1 MASKSKTTSFRGP
14 LIIGSTSQTTSNPPS
29 SGKIKN
35 IGICPA
41 IQVSGAILFNSGANY
56 DTGIVIPKSS
66 QIVSIK
72 FFPEIAFTGSNTTS
86 ITLGGYTQN
95 TAEGRPIYVPIG
107 TGLTAALAIS
117 ATEIKPL
124 DFEPKTID
132 SWYSNSGANYFVE
145 DGDSKIYST
154 ITVNSAS
161 AGQGRVYISYIQ
173 GYWDLLREN
182 NV

>member
-41 IQVSGAILFNSGANY
+41 IQVSDAILFNSGANY
-56 DTGIVIPKSS
+56 DTGIVIPRSS

-124 DFEPKTID
+124 DFETKTID

>member
-1 MASKSKTTSFRGP
+1 MASKTSFHGP
-14 LIIGSTSQTTSNPPS
+14 LIIGSTSQTISNPFS

-41 IQVSGAILFNSGANY
+41 IQVSGPILFNSGANY

-72 FFPEIAFTGSNTTS
+72 FFPETAFTGSSTTS

-95 TAEGRPIYVPIG
+95 TAQGRPIYVPIG
-107 TGLTAALAIS
+107 IGLTKALAIS
-117 ATEIKPL
+117 ATETGPL
-124 DFEPKTID
+124 DFEQITID
-132 SWYSNSGANYFVE
+132 SWYSNSAANYFVE
-145 DGDSKIYST
+145 DGDSKIYAT
-154 ITVNSAS
+154 ITANSAS

-182 NV
+182 NI

>member
-56 DTGIVIPKSS
+56 DTGIVIPRSS

>member
-56 DTGIVIPKSS
+56 DTGIVIPRSS

-117 ATEIKPL
+117 ATEIRPL
-124 DFEPKTID
+124 DFEPITID

>member
-1 MASKSKTTSFRGP
+1 MASKTSFRGS
-14 LIIGSTSQTTSNPPS
+14 LIIGSTSQTTTNPPS

-41 IQVSGAILFNSGANY
+41 IQVSDAILFNSGANY
-56 DTGIVIPKSS
+56 DTGIVIPRSS

-124 DFEPKTID
+124 DFETKTID

-182 NV
+182 NI

>member
-1 MASKSKTTSFRGP
+1 M
-14 LIIGSTSQTTSNPPS
+14 
-29 SGKIKN
+29 
-35 IGICPA
+35 
-41 IQVSGAILFNSGANY
+41 FNSGANY
-56 DTGIVIPKSS
+56 DTGIVIPRSS

-124 DFEPKTID
+124 DFETKTID

>member
-41 IQVSGAILFNSGANY
+41 IQVSDAILFNSGANY
-56 DTGIVIPKSS
+56 DTGIVIPRSS

-72 FFPEIAFTGSNTTS
+72 FFPEIAFTNSNTTS

-124 DFEPKTID
+124 DFETKTID

-173 GYWDLLREN
+173 GYWDLLREKN
-182 NV
+182 I

>member
-56 DTGIVIPKSS
+56 DTGIVIPRSS

-124 DFEPKTID
+124 DFETKTID

-173 GYWDLLREN
+173 GYWDLLREKN
-182 NV
+182 I